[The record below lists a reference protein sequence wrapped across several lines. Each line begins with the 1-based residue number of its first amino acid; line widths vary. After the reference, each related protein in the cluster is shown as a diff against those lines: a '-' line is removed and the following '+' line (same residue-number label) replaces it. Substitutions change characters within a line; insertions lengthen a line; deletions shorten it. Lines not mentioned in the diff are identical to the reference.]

1 VRIHIGTRGTAA
13 LTAASLVLA
22 AACGSGTS
30 SNGGGVSHAAAAATQ
45 SASAPVMTANNAS
58 LGTTVLVNR
67 RGLTL
72 YSLSAER
79 NGRFICTDMA
89 CLNLWHPVIAP
100 SGGLKGDPVGS
111 LGTVPRPDGGGM
123 QITYRGLPL
132 YTFVNDHKPGSV
144 AGNGFKDVGTWE
156 AATTSKGGGATQPAP
171 TSTSGGGSYGGYGY

>member
-1 VRIHIGTRGTAA
+1 MRIHIGTRGAAA

-22 AACGSGTS
+22 AACGSGS
-30 SNGGGVSHAAAAATQ
+30 STNGGAGTSAAAATA
-45 SASAPVMTANNAS
+45 SATAAPVMTARNAS

-79 NGRFICTDMA
+79 NGRFICTNMA

-100 SGGLKGDPVGS
+100 SGGLQGDPVGS
-111 LGTVPRPDGGGM
+111 LGTIQRPDGGGM
-123 QITYRGLPL
+123 QVTYRGLPL

-144 AGNGFKDVGTWE
+144 AGNGFKDVGTWR
-156 AATTSKGGGATQPAP
+156 AATTSKSAASTQPAP
-171 TSTSGGGSYGGYGY
+171 PATSSGGGGYGY

>member
-1 VRIHIGTRGTAA
+1 VRIHIGTRGAAA

-30 SNGGGVSHAAAAATQ
+30 SNGGGASHVSAAATQ
-45 SASAPVMTANNAS
+45 SASAPVATANIAS

-67 RGLTL
+67 RGMAL

-89 CLNLWHPVIAP
+89 CLNLWKPVMAP
-100 SGGLKGDPVGS
+100 SGGLQGDPVGS
-111 LGTVPRPDGGGM
+111 LGTVQRPGNGGM

-156 AATTSKGGGATQPAP
+156 AATTSKGSGTPAP
-171 TSTSGGGSYGGYGY
+171 APASTSGGGGYGY

>member
-1 VRIHIGTRGTAA
+1 MRIHIGTRGTAA
-13 LTAASLVLA
+13 LTAVSLILA

-30 SNGGGVSHAAAAATQ
+30 SNGGNSHAAPAATSSTAAS
-45 SASAPVMTANNAS
+45 SAAPVLTAKNAS

-79 NGRFICTDMA
+79 NGRFICTDMT
-89 CLNLWHPVIAP
+89 CLNLWHPVLAP
-100 SGGLKGDPVGS
+100 SGGINGDPVGS
-111 LGTVPRPDGGGM
+111 LGTIQRPDGGM
-123 QITYRGLPL
+123 QVTYRGLPL

-156 AATTSKGGGATQPAP
+156 AATTSKSATTQPAP
-171 TSTSGGGSYGGYGY
+171 ASTSSGGGGYGY

>member
-13 LTAASLVLA
+13 LTAASLILA

-30 SNGGGVSHAAAAATQ
+30 SSGGGTGNAAATH
-45 SASAPVMTANNAS
+45 AATSAPVMTAKNAS

-79 NGRFICTDMA
+79 NGRFICTDMT
-89 CLNLWHPVIAP
+89 CLNLWHPVLAP
-100 SGGLKGDPVGS
+100 SGGIQGDPVGS
-111 LGTVPRPDGGGM
+111 LGTVQRPGGGGM
-123 QITYRGLPL
+123 QVTYRGLPL

-156 AATTSKGGGATQPAP
+156 AATTSTSTTTQPAP
-171 TSTSGGGSYGGYGY
+171 SSTSSGGGGYGY